1 MAARSD
7 WTKDVLTARGFMPW
21 ARFRQLESMLSA
33 IPAGGSPARGIAGFC
48 NCDAVRSFLVGL
60 PFVNGSFAPR

>member
-21 ARFRQLESMLSA
+21 ARFRQLESMLPA
-33 IPAGGSPARGIAGFC
+33 IPTALPGARDSRCC

-60 PFVNGSFAPR
+60 PFVSGSLAPR